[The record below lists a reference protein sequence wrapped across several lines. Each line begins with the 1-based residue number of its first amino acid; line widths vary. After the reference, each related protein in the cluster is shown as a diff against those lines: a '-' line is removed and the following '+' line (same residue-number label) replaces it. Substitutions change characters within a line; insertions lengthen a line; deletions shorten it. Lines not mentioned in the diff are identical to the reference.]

1 MGYYAN
7 NKILKIIRVVRIN
20 NIMPDRSSDLSA
32 YPSVANGNG
41 NRISDR
47 NGTDKYAYSL
57 PVVNQTVSETDE
69 EGIDLR
75 QLTSIVKHRLRLI
88 AAITLGVTTAATV
101 FTFSQEP
108 IYKGE
113 FQLLVE
119 PVSEEQDDA
128 LSLLQKDIGGL
139 DYDTQ
144 IEVLRSPRVLNP
156 IVETLAS
163 KYPEIEYEELIKP
176 QKSPL
181 RIEQLDDT
189 KILEISFIDNDP
201 QKIQFVLDNLAEA
214 YLAYSLEERRLE
226 VQQGLEFVERQLP
239 EVRNRVTEIQKKVQ
253 RFRQQYNLLDPEQQ
267 ATIIAKKRVDFE
279 QDYFDAQS
287 KLKET
292 RSIYALLQKQLGL
305 LEPQQAL
312 AASYLSESPRYQNLL
327 NELQK
332 VEVELANESAR
343 FLPTNPTVQS
353 LEERKAKL
361 VNLLQQ
367 EAGGVLGDNLT
378 NVVQNTP
385 NLTSPSS
392 LRLELNQQYIEAANQ
407 IEILELREQVLK
419 EAIADIE
426 ELTKQMPVVARQY
439 NDLKLELTVATESLT
454 RFLSAQEELQL
465 QGAQQALPWQTIAQP
480 KVTEEPIAPNPPRNI
495 VLGMISGLLLG
506 LGAALLAERLDP
518 VFHSSEE
525 LRESVNLPILG
536 QIPIHKDLKPL
547 DELAA
552 VTKKP
557 DKLNLPQLQI
567 GNTTLNLNQ
576 TQTPPT
582 EEKTTVNSK
591 QKWYGAS
598 PFLEAF
604 RSLNT
609 NIKLLGSDS
618 AMNSFVVSSSTPSE
632 GKSTVSCH
640 LAQAAAAMGQR
651 VLLVDADLRRP
662 QVHRWVGLENEEGL
676 SNVLATGL
684 DVEEA
689 IIKVPDWDNLS
700 VITAGDI
707 PPDPTR
713 LLSSQKMYDL
723 MERIRNSNRYDLII
737 YDTPPILG
745 FADGRILSN
754 RTDGVILI
762 VRIGKT
768 DRTVLKQN
776 IENIRLSNVPIL
788 GLVANQVNRSG
799 SSYHYYT
806 HYYAD
811 RK

>member
-1 MGYYAN
+1 M
-7 NKILKIIRVVRIN
+7 
-20 NIMPDRSSDLSA
+20 
-32 YPSVANGNG
+32 
-41 NRISDR
+41 
-47 NGTDKYAYSL
+47 
-57 PVVNQTVSETDE
+57 
-69 EGIDLR
+69 
-75 QLTSIVKHRLRLI
+75 
-88 AAITLGVTTAATV
+88 
-101 FTFSQEP
+101 
-108 IYKGE
+108 
-113 FQLLVE
+113 
-119 PVSEEQDDA
+119 
-128 LSLLQKDIGGL
+128 
-139 DYDTQ
+139 
-144 IEVLRSPRVLNP
+144 
-156 IVETLAS
+156 
-163 KYPEIEYEELIKP
+163 
-176 QKSPL
+176 
-181 RIEQLDDT
+181 
-189 KILEISFIDNDP
+189 
-201 QKIQFVLDNLAEA
+201 
-214 YLAYSLEERRLE
+214 
-226 VQQGLEFVERQLP
+226 
-239 EVRNRVTEIQKKVQ
+239 
-253 RFRQQYNLLDPEQQ
+253 
-267 ATIIAKKRVDFE
+267 
-279 QDYFDAQS
+279 
-287 KLKET
+287 
-292 RSIYALLQKQLGL
+292 
-305 LEPQQAL
+305 
-312 AASYLSESPRYQNLL
+312 
-327 NELQK
+327 
-332 VEVELANESAR
+332 
-343 FLPTNPTVQS
+343 
-353 LEERKAKL
+353 
-361 VNLLQQ
+361 
-367 EAGGVLGDNLT
+367 
-378 NVVQNTP
+378 
-385 NLTSPSS
+385 
-392 LRLELNQQYIEAANQ
+392 
-407 IEILELREQVLK
+407 
-419 EAIADIE
+419 
-426 ELTKQMPVVARQY
+426 
-439 NDLKLELTVATESLT
+439 
-454 RFLSAQEELQL
+454 
-465 QGAQQALPWQTIAQP
+465 
-480 KVTEEPIAPNPPRNI
+480 
-495 VLGMISGLLLG
+495 
-506 LGAALLAERLDP
+506 
-518 VFHSSEE
+518 
-525 LRESVNLPILG
+525 
-536 QIPIHKDLKPL
+536 
-547 DELAA
+547 AA